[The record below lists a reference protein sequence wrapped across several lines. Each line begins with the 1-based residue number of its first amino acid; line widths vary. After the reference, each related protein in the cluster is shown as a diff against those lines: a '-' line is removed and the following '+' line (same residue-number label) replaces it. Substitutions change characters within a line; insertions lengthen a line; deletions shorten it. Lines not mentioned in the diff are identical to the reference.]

1 MDHHIVSAYIV
12 LYFVL
17 ESQRGVCTCT
27 DSDCGISVPD
37 YMKVQRCYH
46 HRGNPMPAQ
55 YVKCRASGVAFLENL
70 IGQVARLFC
79 PTGTLPTYSK
89 WLMDTDNEDNKKKS
103 PHNDLHMHVHVY
115 FRCITHEYRGHVK
128 STRLEYVV
136 TYMYLLEYM
145 YIHVLC
151 TALYMYVSSINYCVQ
166 SEGAGFITDFV
177 ERVVPFISRLEE
189 LQLGG
194 GRQCLLDYMTSV
206 AKV

>member
-1 MDHHIVSAYIV
+1 MGRHIVSAYIV
-12 LYFVL
+12 YFVL

-115 FRCITHEYRGHVK
+115 FRCITHEYRGHVR
-128 STRLEYVV
+128 STGLEYVV
-136 TYMYLLEYM
+136 TCTCIYLNTCTYMY
-145 YIHVLC
+145 HVLHC
-151 TALYMYVSSINYCVQ
+151 TCML
-166 SEGAGFITDFV
+166 
-177 ERVVPFISRLEE
+177 VV
-189 LQLGG
+189 
-194 GRQCLLDYMTSV
+194 
-206 AKV
+206 